1 MVNAQNNWLSRAAAS
16 TCLWLLPLTQA
27 CIKDGLNQTIMH
39 AKPYPP
45 NPVPNYR
52 ALCHSRRTTEEPKS
66 GTGPNRRGRVMKVYS
81 WFRRSL
87 SSSPVMSTHA
97 QDNNKKE
104 ATQAAEEE
112 FKELIVVMEL
122 RQLLGT
128 SGRICLIGK
137 SGTLRLSSPESSF
150 VMIQAILLPKLSQL
164 RFKLCPR
171 YLKEREFW
179 KIYFML
185 VRSCLAEYELRAVR
199 LEKLRSM
206 TMENEGSPGK
216 GACEV
221 EMSEAKQAKSTD
233 PATSLEQ
240 NMEF

>member
-1 MVNAQNNWLSRAAAS
+1 YSLI
-16 TCLWLLPLTQA
+16 LTR
-27 CIKDGLNQTIMH
+27 I
-39 AKPYPP
+39 
-45 NPVPNYR
+45 YR
-52 ALCHSRRTTEEPKS
+52 ALCHSRRTSEEPES
-66 GTGPNRRGRVMKVYS
+66 GTGPNRRGRDMKVYS

-87 SSSPVMSTHA
+87 SSSPTMSTHA

-104 ATQAAEEE
+104 ANQAAEEE
-112 FKELIVVMEL
+112 F
-122 RQLLGT
+122 
-128 SGRICLIGK
+128 
-137 SGTLRLSSPESSF
+137 F

-179 KIYFML
+179 KIYFTL
-185 VRSCLAEYELRAVR
+185 VRSCLAEYELRTIR

-206 TMENEGSPGK
+206 TMENEGPPGK

-233 PATSLEQ
+233 PATSLER
-240 NMEF
+240 NMDF